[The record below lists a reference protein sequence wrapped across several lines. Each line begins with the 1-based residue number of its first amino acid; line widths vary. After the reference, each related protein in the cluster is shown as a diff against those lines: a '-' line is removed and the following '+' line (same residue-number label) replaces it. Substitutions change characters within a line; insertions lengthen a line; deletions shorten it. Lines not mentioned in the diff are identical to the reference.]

1 VDPLSLLVTLW
12 VVALLIGKAPAI
24 AGEVAAEIAA
34 AWRGEES
41 PTQAARAKRLLD
53 AGVDPAA
60 GGAFR
65 QYAGNVWR
73 DFWLDMDSRRRAPR
87 PATGEDTPGAPDGG
101 GDPGLWRR
109 GWGRWRDRVAD
120 MAEEHVNRWRRDDG
134 APSSGTGTAANDP
147 APGSPGGG
155 ERPGTVGVRA
165 AAATSGDVADAEWWP
180 DPPRSGQPGAQIGAG
195 PAVRAVQGGPA
206 PQAPLSGGG
215 SGPAVGPRE
224 LTATVVAVPQVGG
237 EQVMGETAV
246 ATTGAVTGVVSGAAE
261 ARAIQRA
268 IEIANTEYVAAL
280 YRARARLHALGDQ
293 TLSVVQ
299 MSSRSNVVALLVQA
313 AEAAA
318 SAQAAANGCGTE
330 VAPLM
335 GSVARAFDARNS

>member
-1 VDPLSLLVTLW
+1 
-12 VVALLIGKAPAI
+12 
-24 AGEVAAEIAA
+24 
-34 AWRGEES
+34 
-41 PTQAARAKRLLD
+41 
-53 AGVDPAA
+53 
-60 GGAFR
+60 
-65 QYAGNVWR
+65 
-73 DFWLDMDSRRRAPR
+73 
-87 PATGEDTPGAPDGG
+87 
-101 GDPGLWRR
+101 
-109 GWGRWRDRVAD
+109 
-120 MAEEHVNRWRRDDG
+120 
-134 APSSGTGTAANDP
+134 
-147 APGSPGGG
+147 
-155 ERPGTVGVRA
+155 
-165 AAATSGDVADAEWWP
+165 
-180 DPPRSGQPGAQIGAG
+180 
-195 PAVRAVQGGPA
+195 
-206 PQAPLSGGG
+206 
-215 SGPAVGPRE
+215 
-224 LTATVVAVPQVGG
+224 
-237 EQVMGETAV
+237 MGETAV